1 MKYPFR
7 LSFTNILKVKKKERE
22 IKYVI
27 PYTLTIDLLRCS
39 NGASLF
45 ISKISN

>member
-7 LSFTNILKVKKKERE
+7 LSFTNTLKVKKKRE
-22 IKYVI
+22 KSNVI